1 MWYNERMKHPEPLKQ
16 ALRRL
21 RRDGWTY
28 SQLSQLSGLHARTIN
43 GWCNPEV
50 AARSKARKD
59 KWYQLRHEHCRR
71 VARESYWREPEKNR
85 KRIKEWSESNKEH
98 VLQYA
103 KEYRKQNPSTCR
115 LHDSTRRAR
124 KKAVPGPHSEIEKLM
139 IKYRYQDARR
149 ISKETGVK
157 HEVDHTIPISKG
169 GPHLPW
175 NLRVIT
181 AKKNREKYNKI

>member
-1 MWYNERMKHPEPLKQ
+1 MRHPESLKQ

-21 RRDGWTY
+21 RRDGWSY
-28 SQLSQLSGLHARTIN
+28 NQLSRISGLQPRTIN
-43 GWCNPEV
+43 TWCNPDLRTRDKV
-50 AARSKARKD
+50 RKGA
-59 KWYQLRHEHCRR
+59 WYKRRHEHCRR
-71 VARESYWREPEKNR
+71 VAKKSYWSNPEKQR
-85 KRIKEWSESNKEH
+85 KRMREWHESNKEH

-115 LHDSTRRAR
+115 LHESTRRAR
-124 KKAVPGPHSEIEKLM
+124 KRAVPGPHSEIEKLM
-139 IKYRYQDARR
+139 IKYRYEDARR

-175 NLRVIT
+175 NLQVIT
-181 AKKNREKYNKI
+181 AKQNKEKYNKT